1 MSYNEPSTVREVQPG
16 GRIYLVAAA
25 TALIILTAVTAIY
38 YFEWS
43 RPAPVREEPKLEGA
57 LRAGT
62 PEFEQYRPRVVV
74 EGLQATQSSRALGDI
89 VMELTATVKN
99 TTGRTITGLE
109 MRGAVVDNQA
119 ATVGERTTI
128 IIPARQAQLKP
139 DETMN
144 VRVLIEGIKPEA
156 DRSGLRLEV
165 TGLRF
170 E

>member
-1 MSYNEPSTVREVQPG
+1 MSYNQPATVKEMRPG

-25 TALIILTAVTAIY
+25 TTLIILTAVTAIY
-38 YFEWS
+38 YFKWS
-43 RPAPVREEPKLEGA
+43 RPAPVREDAKLEGA

-99 TTGRTITGLE
+99 TTGRAITGLE
-109 MRGAVVDNQA
+109 VRGAVVDNQA